1 MSCNCCCGA
10 DERRN
15 VPDTSEAQ
23 LRAEHEKQPLEERI
37 TQLEAELQALR
48 STTSKG

>member
-15 VPDTSEAQ
+15 EPDTSEAQ
-23 LRAEHEKQPLEERI
+23 LGTEREKQPLEERI

-48 STTSKG
+48 TTTSQG